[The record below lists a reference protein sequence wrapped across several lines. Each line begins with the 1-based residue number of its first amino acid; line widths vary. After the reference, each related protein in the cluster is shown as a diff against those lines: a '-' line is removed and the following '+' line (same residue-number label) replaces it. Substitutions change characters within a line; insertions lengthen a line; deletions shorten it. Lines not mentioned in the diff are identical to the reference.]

1 MTHLNKVKLA
11 HIPNAKHQAGIVMLI
26 TLIALVIMLL
36 ASIALIRSTDTNLLV
51 SGHLSFKRD
60 IVNQAERTIPVI
72 KQLFSTTTSPAGV
85 LSTAVSREQ
94 SIAASNYFATIQ
106 ASNGFGIPTALLDTG
121 SAVFTNAATTINA
134 GGGSGVTIRYM
145 IDRMCLTAGPANTT
159 SCSISKST
167 SDPTGGK
174 CPNGNCKP
182 AGIDTPV
189 YRISIRATGPRNT
202 EAYIQSTFTVQ

>member
-1 MTHLNKVKLA
+1 MTNLYQAKLAQTSKVKR
-11 HIPNAKHQAGIVMLI
+11 QAGIVMLI

-60 IVNQAERTIPVI
+60 VVNQAERTIPVI
-72 KQLFSTTTSPAGV
+72 KQLFSTTSTPVGV
-85 LSTAVSREQ
+85 LSTAVSRQ
-94 SIAASNYFATIQ
+94 QDIVTSNYFATIQ
-106 ASNGFGIPTALLDTG
+106 ASNGFGIPTALLDTS
-121 SAVFTNAATTINA
+121 SAVYTNAATTISGGA
-134 GGGSGVTIRYM
+134 GTGVTIRYM
-145 IDRMCLTAGPANTT
+145 IDRMCLTTGAANTT

-167 SDPTGGK
+167 TDPTGTKYGT
-174 CPNGNCKP
+174 KP
-182 AGIDTPV
+182 TGVDTPI

>member
-1 MTHLNKVKLA
+1 MTNLNKVKLA
-11 HIPNAKHQAGIVMLI
+11 HTSKVKQQAGIVMLI

-72 KQLFSTTTSPAGV
+72 KQLFSTTSTPNGV
-85 LSTAVSREQ
+85 LSTAVSRQ
-94 SIAASNYFATIQ
+94 QDIVASNYFATIQ

-121 SAVFTNAATTINA
+121 SAVYTNAGATIDA
-134 GGGSGVTIRYM
+134 GGGSGVKIRYM
-145 IDRMCLTAGPANTT
+145 IDRMCLTAGAANTT

-167 SDPTGGK
+167 TDTTLGK
-174 CPNGNCKP
+174 CSNGNCKP
-182 AGIDTPV
+182 TGVDTPI

>member
-1 MTHLNKVKLA
+1 MTNFIKVKLA
-11 HIPNAKHQAGIVMLI
+11 PTLRAKRQTGIVMLI

-60 IVNQAERTIPVI
+60 VVNQAERTIPVI
-72 KQLFSTTTSPAGV
+72 KQLFSTTSTPVGV
-85 LSTAVSREQ
+85 LSTAVSRQ
-94 SIAASNYFATIQ
+94 QDLVASNYFATIQ
-106 ASNGFGIPTALLDTG
+106 ASNGFGIPTSLLDTS
-121 SAVFTNAATTINA
+121 SAVFTNLAATISGAAGTGITIH
-134 GGGSGVTIRYM
+134 YM
-145 IDRMCLTAGPANTT
+145 IDRMCLAAGVPNTT

-167 SDPTGGK
+167 SDPTGQNKQSSG
-174 CPNGNCKP
+174 KP
-182 AGIDTPV
+182 AGVDTPI

>member
-1 MTHLNKVKLA
+1 MTNLNK
-11 HIPNAKHQAGIVMLI
+11 AKFTHTLQIKEQAGIVMLI

-72 KQLFSTTTSPAGV
+72 KQLFSTTSTPVGV
-85 LSTAVSREQ
+85 LSTPVSREQ
-94 SIAASNYFATIQ
+94 NIVASNYFATIQ
-106 ASNGFGIPTALLDTG
+106 ASNGFGIPTALLDTSSG
-121 SAVFTNAATTINA
+121 VNANAAATIT
-134 GGGSGVTIRYM
+134 GGTGTGVTIRYM
-145 IDRMCLTAGPANTT
+145 IDRMCLAVGPANTT

-167 SDPTGGK
+167 SDPTGQNKQSSG
-174 CPNGNCKP
+174 KP
-182 AGIDTPV
+182 AGIDTPI